1 MKYEEMT
8 FKYKVAL
15 LHNILAPYRVPL
27 FEKLSQIPFI
37 NLKVFF
43 LSESEKNRRW
53 KVKKN
58 FKFTYEVLPGISLN
72 FKSEDLFSYW
82 INPTIIYHLIGNK
95 FDVVISSGWDSFT
108 SQASFFTCKLL
119 GKPFIL
125 WSESTINERNWR
137 RTVSLPLVKF
147 MVRHSDAYIAI
158 GTRAKKY
165 FTYLRAKPQKIF
177 IAYSTV
183 DVEYFKNE
191 SNMLKEKRDKLK
203 EKMGIKTN
211 SVIMYSGQLIERK
224 GLFYLLQAYKE
235 LRKDYQD
242 ISLLIV
248 GYGPQEERLKEVCK
262 KENIQ
267 NVFFTGFIDYNN
279 LPGCYVIS
287 DLFVLPS
294 FEETWGLVINEA
306 MACGLPII
314 TTAKVGASADLVK
327 EGINGY
333 IIEEKNIAQL
343 YEAMKKIVL
352 NQSLQKKM
360 GEQSRKII
368 ENFGIDNQVSGFV
381 SAIKYVIEN
390 RGSS

>member
-1 MKYEEMT
+1 MKCEEMT

-15 LHNILAPYRVPL
+15 LHNIVTPYRTPL

-43 LSESEKNRRW
+43 FSESGKNRRW
-53 KVKKN
+53 DVRKD
-58 FKFTYEVLPGISLN
+58 FEFAYEVLPGLSLD

-82 INPTIIYHLIGNK
+82 INPTIICQLIRNK
-95 FDVVISSGWDSFT
+95 FDIVISSGWDSFA
-108 SQASFFTCKLL
+108 SQASFFICKLL

-125 WSESTINERNWR
+125 WSESTINEKSWR

-158 GTRAKKY
+158 GTRAREY
-165 FTYLRAKPQKIF
+165 FTCLGAKLQKIF
-177 IAYSTV
+177 VAYSTV
-183 DVEYFKNE
+183 DIECFKNK
-191 SNMLKEKRDKLK
+191 SNILKEKRNKLK

-211 SVIMYSGQLIERK
+211 GVITYSGQLIERK
-224 GLFYLLQAYKE
+224 GLFYLLQAYKK
-235 LRKDYQD
+235 LRNDCQD
-242 ISLLIV
+242 VSLLIL
-248 GYGPQEERLKEVCK
+248 GYGPQEKRLKEICK
-262 KENIQ
+262 EENIE
-267 NVFFTGFIDYNN
+267 NVFFTGFIEYND
-279 LPGCYVIS
+279 LPTYYVVS
-287 DLFVLPS
+287 DLLVLPS
-294 FEETWGLVINEA
+294 LEETWGLVINEA

-314 TTAKVGASADLVK
+314 TTDKVGASVDLVK

-352 NQSLQKKM
+352 NLSLQKKM

-368 ENFGIDNQVSGFV
+368 EDFGLDNQVSGFV

-390 RGSS
+390 RRLS